1 MAWKMNPIYFQPYI
15 TKCRIRTKQ
24 VYKFDFALYI
34 LYYILTSV
42 WRRHFVSAVYVSFFF
57 NVTLLYHRVW
67 LTFCRRRFK
76 LADISQYFVFDAWVK
91 KSPNY
96 KLMLLAWPVYTFLSK
111 TWIISH
117 KIIVLF
123 HLTSHKVSK
132 IVCGRKVKNRIKSG
146 H

>member
-1 MAWKMNPIYFQPYI
+1 MAWKMNPIYFEPYII

-24 VYKFDFALYI
+24 VYKFYFALYI

-42 WRRHFVSAVYVSFFF
+42 WRRHFVSAVYVRFI

-67 LTFCRRRFK
+67 LTFCRLRFK
-76 LADISQYFVFDAWVK
+76 LADISQYFVFDAWDK

-96 KLMLLAWPVYTFLSK
+96 KIYVISLTSLHLHFE

-123 HLTSHKVSK
+123 HLPFKYEHP
-132 IVCGRKVKNRIKSG
+132 KNCLRTKS
-146 H
+146 